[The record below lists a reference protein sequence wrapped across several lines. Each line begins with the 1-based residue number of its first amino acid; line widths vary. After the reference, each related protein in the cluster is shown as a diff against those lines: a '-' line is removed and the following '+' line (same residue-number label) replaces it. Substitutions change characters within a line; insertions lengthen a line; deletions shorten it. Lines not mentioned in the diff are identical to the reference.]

1 MKTKT
6 LLFALTFLTIS
17 AFAQKEKSDYD
28 LNGKF
33 SGKRFQYTADQ
44 QGILQ
49 TFQYE
54 FDLIQSG
61 NTVTGTSTILNEKGD
76 YADIL
81 LKGIIVGNKLH
92 FSEYQTKNESKPE
105 EKVWCFKSGELTIK
119 ADNQGTH
126 LVGSTPS
133 FIPEY
138 FYPCTGGY
146 TDIVNPEQK
155 AQNEKRSLAVND
167 NTAFDMTVFPN
178 PFLDKTAITYT
189 LPENQ
194 AVSLE
199 IIDLNGRLIASLE
212 KSVAK
217 EKGKYNIPFQKSG
230 LAAGILIAKLTIG
243 KAVYSKQIVVIN

>member
-6 LLFALTFLTIS
+6 ILFALSFLTIA

-54 FDLIQSG
+54 FDLVQNG
-61 NTVTGTSTILNEKGD
+61 NTVTGVSTIISENGD
-76 YADIL
+76 YGDLL
-81 LKGIIVGNKLH
+81 LKGIIVGDKLH
-92 FSEYQTKNESKPE
+92 FSEYQVKGEARPE
-105 EKVWCFKSGELTIK
+105 GKVWCFKSGELSIK
-119 ADNQGTH
+119 ADDKGTH

-146 TDIVNPEQK
+146 TDILNPEQK
-155 AQNEKRSLAVND
+155 AQNEKRSLTANVNS
-167 NTAFDMTVFPN
+167 TFEMSVFPN
-178 PFLDKTAITYT
+178 PFLDKTAITYS
-189 LPENQ
+189 LSENET
-194 AVSLE
+194 VSLE
-199 IIDLNGRLIASLE
+199 VLDLNGKLIAVVE
-212 KSVAK
+212 KPTNK
-217 EKGKYNIPFQKSG
+217 EKGKYTVPFQKSG
-230 LAAGILIAKLTIG
+230 LAAGVLIAKLTVG
-243 KAVYSKQIVVIN
+243 KNVYSKQIVVIN

>member
-6 LLFALTFLTIS
+6 LLLALSFLTIS
-17 AFAQKEKSDYD
+17 AFAQNEKSDYD
-28 LNGKF
+28 LTGKF
-33 SGKRFQYTADQ
+33 SGKRLQYTADQ

-54 FDLIQSG
+54 FELQQNGNIVSG
-61 NTVTGTSTILNEKGD
+61 ISTIINENGD

-81 LKGIIVGNKLH
+81 LRGIIVGDKLH
-92 FSEYQTKNESKPE
+92 FSEYKIKNEAKPE

-119 ADNQGTH
+119 ADEKGTH

-133 FIPEY
+133 FIPGY

-155 AQNEKRSLAVND
+155 QQNEKRTLTA
-167 NTAFDMTVFPN
+167 NTSPAFDMTVFPN

-189 LPENQ
+189 LSDNEN
-194 AVSLE
+194 VSLE

-212 KSVAK
+212 KGVAK
-217 EKGKYNIPFQKSG
+217 EKGKYTVSFQKSG

-243 KAVYSKQIVVIN
+243 KTVYSKQIVVIN